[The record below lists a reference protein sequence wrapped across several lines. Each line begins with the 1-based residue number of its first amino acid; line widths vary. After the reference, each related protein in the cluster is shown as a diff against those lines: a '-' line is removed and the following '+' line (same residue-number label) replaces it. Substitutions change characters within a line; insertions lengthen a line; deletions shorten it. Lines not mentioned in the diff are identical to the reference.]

1 MVWEELRILVEN
13 SLKTSSFEA
22 FRAWGLPWPLQA
34 AHGLSVR
41 LRWAFPSACLRKGR
55 LMDLVCACDGL
66 SPLPVEEK
74 AVSWIG
80 ARLGCGWAGLA
91 WAWLDPWRLPWQ
103 FKADQG
109 S

>member
-1 MVWEELRILVEN
+1 MLKLFGLGASQGPLWGQRVPSFLLFPLPVEEN
-13 SLKTSSFEA
+13 
-22 FRAWGLPWPLQA
+22 LP
-34 AHGLSVR
+34 VCR
-41 LRWAFPSACLRKGR
+41 RKGR

-103 FKADQG
+103 FEADQG

>member
-1 MVWEELRILVEN
+1 MGPQGTLI
-13 SLKTSSFEA
+13 
-22 FRAWGLPWPLQA
+22 P
-34 AHGLSVR
+34 
-41 LRWAFPSACLRKGR
+41 AFPPACRRKGRLMDLVRACDELFHLPVEENPPVCRRKGR

>member
-1 MVWEELRILVEN
+1 MGPKGTLI
-13 SLKTSSFEA
+13 
-22 FRAWGLPWPLQA
+22 P
-34 AHGLSVR
+34 
-41 LRWAFPSACLRKGR
+41 AFPPACRGKGR
-55 LMDLVCACDGL
+55 LMDLVRACDGL

>member
-1 MVWEELRILVEN
+1 MDLVRACDELFPLPVEEN
-13 SLKTSSFEA
+13 
-22 FRAWGLPWPLQA
+22 LP
-34 AHGLSVR
+34 VCR
-41 LRWAFPSACLRKGR
+41 RKGR
-55 LMDLVCACDGL
+55 LIDLVCACDGL

-103 FKADQG
+103 FKADRSGQLRAVLG
-109 S
+109 CCVAPRLTDLTF